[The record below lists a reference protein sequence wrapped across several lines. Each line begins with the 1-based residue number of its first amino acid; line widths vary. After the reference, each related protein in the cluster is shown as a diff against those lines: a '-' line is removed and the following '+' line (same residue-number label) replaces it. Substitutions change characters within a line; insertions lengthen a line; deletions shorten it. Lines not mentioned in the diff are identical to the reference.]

1 MADLGALSSLGAG
14 SGGVLS
20 YDVIDKL
27 KNADKSMMVDPF
39 KRRLSDV
46 QEKENA
52 LSDLTTQVSL
62 FKTGFADFKD
72 GEIFQKR
79 LADVSGSSVSASVT
93 SGVSVQTV
101 TMDVKQLAQNDIYQ
115 SKGYDKED
123 SKINDT
129 GDDQTITIGYGDN
142 SKDLTIKD
150 GATLS
155 DLKDQI
161 NDADIG
167 ITASIID
174 TGSDD
179 NPYKLVLKGN
189 ETGKDNTIKLDYHNI
204 DDLNLNDIAYKSKKY
219 DADTDS
225 VTDSDTTFK
234 ITINGDEHS
243 FDVDADTSVKD
254 FVDQINNNL
263 NDYGISAKYNDDTGK
278 IEMDMDAVGDISID
292 EGDLNTDFNGNTD
305 LSNDNRVQKAQNSE
319 FKYNGVDVER
329 DSNKIDD
336 LIVGLKM
343 DINSTGASTINIKQD
358 TKKIDEE
365 MQNFVSGY
373 NSLVSKIQD
382 LTKFDPDTKNS
393 GVFQNESSIKHITSD
408 LSNML
413 FSSFIGDS
421 VTKKDKNGEEYEQ
434 KITLNASDFGFSMN
448 RSGFLDFDSKKFD
461 DMLKNKPE
469 KTDEF
474 FSKND
479 DSAFSKVFDYV
490 NSLTKGSNST
500 LELLSNQYNREEK
513 SFQKMIDDSQARIN
527 SRYQTMAQQ
536 FASYDTMIQGYTVQE
551 QSVQQA
557 IDALSNN

>member
-434 KITLNASDFGFSMN
+434 KITLNASDFSFSMN